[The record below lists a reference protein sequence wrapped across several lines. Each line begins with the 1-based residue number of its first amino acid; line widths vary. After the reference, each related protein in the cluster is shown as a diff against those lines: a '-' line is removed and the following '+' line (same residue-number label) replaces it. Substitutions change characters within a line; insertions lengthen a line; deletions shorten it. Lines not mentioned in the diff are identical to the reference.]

1 VPAAATGILP
11 SGQGLAGAMLTVG
24 TSVFTGAG
32 SFGSGPN
39 PWASGS
45 LAISPQAH
53 SSKLTAMTGIGER
66 RTLMAVLE
74 NIALVLP
81 FDFTGCASADSHA
94 GF

>member
-1 VPAAATGILP
+1 
-11 SGQGLAGAMLTVG
+11 
-24 TSVFTGAG
+24 
-32 SFGSGPN
+32 
-39 PWASGS
+39 
-45 LAISPQAH
+45 
-53 SSKLTAMTGIGER
+53 MTGIGER